1 MTRTAWFESPFL
13 LGFERMQEL
22 AERVASAASDGY
34 PPYNIEAR
42 GEHHLR
48 ITLAVAGFEPGDLTA
63 EVDGAELVLSG
74 ARRGGDDARTYLHRG
89 IAMRRFRHAFVL
101 ADGYEVEAAR
111 LENGLLHVDVA
122 RPQRTASVRQIPIQW
137 VADMS

>member
-13 LGFERMQEL
+13 LGFERIQEL
-22 AERVASAASDGY
+22 AERVAGAASDGY

-48 ITLAVAGFEPGDLTA
+48 ITLAVAGFEPDDLTA
-63 EVDGAELVLSG
+63 HVDGAELVLSG
-74 ARRGGDDARTYLHRG
+74 ARRGEGEARTYLHRG

-101 ADGYEVEAAR
+101 TDGYQVEAAR

-122 RPQRTASVRQIPIQW
+122 RPQRAVSVRQIPIQRA
-137 VADMS
+137 ADT